1 MKRQHGFSLI
11 ELLVVVM
18 IIAVLAAIAVPA
30 YSRYG
35 FRARR
40 ADAQD
45 ILMRIANQQERYY
58 ATNNRYGALTDI
70 GYSADPVKS
79 DKGYYQVT
87 LGGTLGANGATY
99 TATATPL
106 TAQAAD
112 VCGALS
118 INNAGVKLP
127 SATDTTKNANGN
139 CW

>member
-1 MKRQHGFSLI
+1 MKQQQGFSLI

-18 IIAVLAAIAVPA
+18 IIAVLAAIAIPS

-45 ILMRIANQQERYY
+45 ILMRIATQQERFY
-58 ATNNRYGALTDI
+58 ATNNRYGALTEI

-79 DKGYYQVT
+79 DKGYYQVS
-87 LGGTLGANGATY
+87 LGGSLGANSATY

-106 TAQAAD
+106 GSQIPD

-127 SATDTTKNANGN
+127 LATDTTKNTNGN